1 MLGVDLGNGAI
12 STTTT
17 VCSTHWPCQ
26 GYLMYECDKLYAFQV
41 YYGGSFLHSIRH
53 LTSGYHSLRENHA
66 STVA

>member
-1 MLGVDLGNGAI
+1 
-12 STTTT
+12 
-17 VCSTHWPCQ
+17 
-26 GYLMYECDKLYAFQV
+26 MYEYDKLYAFQV

>member
-1 MLGVDLGNGAI
+1 
-12 STTTT
+12 
-17 VCSTHWPCQ
+17 
-26 GYLMYECDKLYAFQV
+26 MYECDKLYAFQV